1 MITAQK
7 RKLEGF
13 IAMTLSTLAAAIGLF
28 WLVFI
33 LGDVLVHGMKAL
45 NLSLFMNDPV
55 PAGMDGGGLRN
66 AFVGQLMITAC
77 ATLIGVPVGVLGGTF
92 LAEYA
97 RGRKIARVISVL
109 SDIMVSV
116 PSIVIGTFIYAV
128 LVRPLGHF
136 SGWAGAFAL
145 SIIMIPVVMRTTEDM
160 LTLVPWTL
168 REAAFALGAP
178 YYKVIIQVVY
188 RGAATGIFTG
198 ILLSIAR
205 VAGETAPL
213 LFTSFNNSFF
223 SADMNGPVASLT
235 VTIFQYAMGPYDS
248 WHAQAWAASFVIT
261 LFILMLTVIGRLI
274 IKWRYGG
281 R

>member
-1 MITAQK
+1 MTIEQK
-7 RKLEGF
+7 RKIEGV
-13 IAMTLSTLAAAIGLF
+13 IALTLSTFAAFLGLF

-45 NLSLFMNDPV
+45 SPSLFMNDPT
-55 PAGMDGGGLRN
+55 PPGTAGGGLRN
-66 AFVGQLMITAC
+66 AFVGQLLITLC

-97 RGRKIARVISVL
+97 RGRNIARIISIL
-109 SDIMVSV
+109 ADIMVSV
-116 PSIVIGTFIYAV
+116 PSIVIGTFIYAI
-128 LVRPLGHF
+128 LVKPVGHF
-136 SGWAGAFAL
+136 SGWAGAIAL
-145 SIIMIPVVMRTTEDM
+145 SIIMIPVVLRTTEDM

-188 RGAATGIFTG
+188 RGAATGILTG

-223 SADMNGPVASLT
+223 SWDMNRPIASLT

-248 WHAQAWAASFVIT
+248 WHVQAWAAAFVIT
-261 LFILMLTVIGRLI
+261 IFILILTIMGRLI
-274 IKWRYGG
+274 IKWRYK
-281 R
+281 